1 MKHIKLFE
9 NFINERIS
17 KSELTKI
24 ENWLYK
30 LDGETLRMLADDY
43 GVEDEDYQDNAYDFD
58 LDDLVGFILGYVE
71 DMDVSLKDLKD
82 AIQ

>member
-24 ENWLYK
+24 ENWLYE

-43 GVEDEDYQDNAYDFD
+43 GVEDEDYQENAYDFD
-58 LDDLVGFILGYVE
+58 QDDLVGFILGYVE

-82 AIQ
+82 AI

>member
-9 NFINERIS
+9 DFINERIS

-24 ENWLYK
+24 EDWLYE

-43 GVEDEDYQDNAYDFD
+43 GVEDEDYQENAYDLD
-58 LDDLVGFILGYVE
+58 QDDLVGFILGYVE
-71 DMDVSLKDLKD
+71 DMDVSLEDLKD
-82 AIQ
+82 AIA